1 MKQKIAK
8 TNAARMLDKAKINYQ
23 LIPYEVDENDL
34 SAVHVAKVLNQNIEQ
49 VFKTLVLLGDK
60 TGHLVCVVPGNDEI
74 DLKKAAKVSG
84 NKRCEMIAVKELF
97 PLTGYVR
104 GGCSPLGM
112 KKSFPTY
119 IHTTLMN
126 FDKIFVSAGQRG
138 LQIEISPK
146 DLIKAA
152 HAELADIIHEEHLMI

>member
-152 HAELADIIHEEHLMI
+152 DAELADIIHEEHLMI